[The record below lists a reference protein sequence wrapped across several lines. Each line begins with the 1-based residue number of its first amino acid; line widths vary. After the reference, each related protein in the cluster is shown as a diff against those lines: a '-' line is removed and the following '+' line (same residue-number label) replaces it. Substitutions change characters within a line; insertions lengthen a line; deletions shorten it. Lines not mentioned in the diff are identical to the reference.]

1 MDENDKSYSL
11 KAPGSPGSG
20 SPLRLPGR
28 GPLPGVD
35 DRLVEPEVTRDE
47 IIGGR
52 RVVAMPAEKPHSTQQ
67 GLLYSVLQYHLAP
80 GYVGGVEMLTRQDV
94 DSDFAADACLLKD
107 GIDPATG
114 GRYLEEL
121 AFEVVSKQ
129 ATRSVSEKAARMH
142 RRGVRRIFA
151 LFIKGEK
158 RVCEWSPGSRSWRLL
173 DPDSY
178 IEDPCLVK
186 PLAVAALLD
195 AAVAD
200 NAVIEALAAKGNP
213 ALRRREDRA
222 RSEGE
227 VRGEVRGEARGEVRG
242 RAESILKVL
251 EARGIAISEA
261 QRQEILDCRDLA
273 QLDRWLAR
281 AVLASSIEEITAE
294 PG

>member
-1 MDENDKSYSL
+1 MDENDRAYSL
-11 KAPGSPGSG
+11 KAPGSPGSS

-114 GRYLEEL
+114 ARYLEEL

-129 ATRSVSEKAARMH
+129 ATRSVSEKAERMH
-142 RRGVRRIFA
+142 GRGVRRIFA
-151 LFIKGEK
+151 VFIRGEK

-173 DPDSY
+173 DSGSS
-178 IEDPCLVK
+178 IEDRCFMKSLP
-186 PLAVAALLD
+186 VAALLD
-195 AAVAD
+195 AALAA
-200 NAVIEALAAKGNP
+200 NAVAKALIIQGNP
-213 ALRRREDRA
+213 EIRKLEIAVRRE
-222 RSEGE
+222 
-227 VRGEVRGEARGEVRG
+227 GEAKG
-242 RAESILKVL
+242 RAEGRVEGQVEFILKLL
-251 EARGIAISEA
+251 EARGVAVSEA
-261 QRQEILDCRDLA
+261 QRQVILSCRDLA
-273 QLDRWLAR
+273 RLGRWLVR
-281 AVLASSIEEITAE
+281 AALASSADEVLSE
-294 PG
+294 P

>member
-151 LFIKGEK
+151 VFIKGEK

-195 AAVAD
+195 AALAA
-200 NAVIEALAAKGNP
+200 NAVVEALAAQGNP
-213 ALRRREDRA
+213 EIRKLEAAARA
-222 RSEGE
+222 EGE
-227 VRGEVRGEARGEVRG
+227 
-242 RAESILKVL
+242 AESILKL
-251 EARGIAISEA
+251 LKARGIALSEA
-261 QRQEILDCRDLA
+261 QRQVILSCRDLA
-273 QLDRWLAR
+273 RLDRWLVR
-281 AVLASSIEEITAE
+281 ATLASSADEVMSESLK
-294 PG
+294 PMSK